1 MRSGTD
7 ITADHIEPQ
16 GLYRVYGGNGV
27 RGWTDTFTHEG
38 VYPLVGRQGAR
49 CGNVHLA
56 RGRFWAS
63 EHAVVAS
70 PARDVDPAWLAY
82 LLEVMNL
89 GQYSQAAAQPG
100 LAVERICVLPTVLP
114 EHDEQVLVVRY
125 LDHLELRVG
134 RAINAKRELVT
145 LLDERKRVVSQGLV
159 TRGLHEPTTK
169 RASGIEWLGEVPA
182 RWETRPAKRFYREVN
197 ERSTTGE
204 EQLLSVSHIT
214 GVTPRATK
222 NVTMFM
228 AESYV
233 GHKLCR
239 PGDLV
244 VNTMWAWM
252 GAIGVASETGIISPS
267 YGVYR
272 PLDDSPLQP
281 AYANLLLR
289 TRPYIDEYTCRSTG
303 IRASRL
309 RLYPDRFLPV
319 PIVCPPAGEQ
329 ADIVGRVME
338 ATGDLDAAV
347 DAALR
352 EVELLQEYRTRLVED
367 VVTGRCDVRAAA
379 AALPEIDPSELEA
392 VLSAASPDND
402 GEEDDV

>member
-1 MRSGTD
+1 
-7 ITADHIEPQ
+7 
-16 GLYRVYGGNGV
+16 
-27 RGWTDTFTHEG
+27 
-38 VYPLVGRQGAR
+38 
-49 CGNVHLA
+49 
-56 RGRFWAS
+56 
-63 EHAVVAS
+63 
-70 PARDVDPAWLAY
+70 
-82 LLEVMNL
+82 
-89 GQYSQAAAQPG
+89 
-100 LAVERICVLPTVLP
+100 VLPTVLP

-309 RLYPDRFLPV
+309 RLYPDRFLTV